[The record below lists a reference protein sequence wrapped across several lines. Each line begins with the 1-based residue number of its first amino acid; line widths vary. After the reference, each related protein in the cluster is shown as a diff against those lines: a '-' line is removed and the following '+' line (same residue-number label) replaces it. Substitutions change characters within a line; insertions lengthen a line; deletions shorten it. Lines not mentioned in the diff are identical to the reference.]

1 MIKLAGVVL
10 SPQKVKSFLN
20 GLSNINVYVTYERI
34 NIISS
39 MKLPGS
45 DQLEYLLM
53 TPFTPHKRD
62 NMIPWMA
69 ARSDFPNYGKTL
81 FYELPKE
88 KLIYGPNQIE
98 AMINQNTTISQQ
110 LTLWN
115 QNGSRVIRGKQIVTS
130 IENAF
135 LYVVPLYLTA
145 EGTNFPQLKRVIA
158 ITGDKVVMEPSL
170 DEALNAL
177 FGKQQPQ
184 TVATEGRST
193 QTAGDHAAEVTAP
206 QSSASG
212 PARMQFQ
219 NAEKAMQQG
228 NWKKFGT
235 AMEALKRLLANTT
248 M

>member
-1 MIKLAGVVL
+1 
-10 SPQKVKSFLN
+10 
-20 GLSNINVYVTYERI
+20 
-34 NIISS
+34 

-45 DQLEYLLM
+45 DLLEYLLM
-53 TPFTPHKRD
+53 TPFTPHNRD
-62 NMIPWMA
+62 NMISWMA
-69 ARSDFPNYGKTL
+69 ARSDFPNYGRTL

-115 QNGSRVIRGKQIVTS
+115 QNGSRVIRGKQIVTP

-177 FGKQQPQ
+177 FGTQQPQ

-193 QTAGDHAAEVTAP
+193 QTAGDAAEATAP

-219 NAEKAMQQG
+219 NAQKAMQQG

-235 AMEALKRLLANTT
+235 AMEALKRLLANPT